1 MAGQAVAGICARVIK
16 HRRSKVDGVMTN
28 STILVSGSGRYVIR
42 QFTHTNHI
50 VVAHITVS
58 DNTGMVIGASAK
70 GAKGMAVTTIL
81 VTGRTR
87 IVRIGWHVR
96 IEWCGKRFA
105 CGGNLRWYRVVIAMA
120 SLAVVHY
127 TVMIE
132 TEGRREAFGVMTRST
147 IGVGEYVSGHGG
159 RLGGCVNTGAIVVA

>member
-1 MAGQAVAGICARVIK
+1 M
-16 HRRSKVDGVMTN
+16 
-28 STILVSGSGRYVIR
+28 IR

-87 IVRIGWHVR
+87 IVRIGWHVCV
-96 IEWCGKRFA
+96 EKCGNWFA
-105 CGGNLRWYRVVIAMA
+105 CGSNLAISFYRAVIAMA
-120 SLAVVHY
+120 CLAVVHN
-127 TVMIE
+127 TVMN
-132 TEGRREAFGVMTRST
+132 EGRREAFGVMTRST
-147 IGVGEYVSGHGG
+147 ICGG
-159 RLGGCVNTGAIVVA
+159 IGLSLPWQVWQLSITPS